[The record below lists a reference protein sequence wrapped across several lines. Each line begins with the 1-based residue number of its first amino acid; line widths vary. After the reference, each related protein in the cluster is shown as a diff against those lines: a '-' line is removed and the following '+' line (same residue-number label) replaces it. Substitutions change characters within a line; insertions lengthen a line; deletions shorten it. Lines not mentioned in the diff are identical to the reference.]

1 MGRIACANV
10 LSDLYAM
17 GCVNCDNMLMLLS
30 ISRQMGEREGELVT
44 VRMMQ
49 GFKDCAEEA
58 GTGVTGGQSVKNP
71 WVIIGGVATSVCTT
85 AEFIDPFNA
94 VVSDVL
100 VLTKPLGTQVA
111 VNAHQWLDNPDRWN
125 KIKLVV
131 SEDDVKRAY
140 LRAMSSMSRLNRTA
154 AQLMHKYNAHACTD
168 VTGFG
173 LLGHAQNLARHQ
185 KNEVTFV
192 IHNLPII
199 AKMAAIS
206 RAANAFNLVGGT
218 SAETS
223 GGLLIALPRE
233 QAAAYCKEIQA
244 IEGYQAW
251 IIGIVEKGNRTA
263 KIIDKPR
270 IIEVPA
276 KDTDGELW

>member
-1 MGRIACANV
+1 M
-10 LSDLYAM
+10 S
-17 GCVNCDNMLMLLS
+17 
-30 ISRQMGEREGELVT
+30 
-44 VRMMQ
+44 
-49 GFKDCAEEA
+49 EE
-58 GTGVTGGQSVKNP
+58 
-71 WVIIGGVATSVCTT
+71 
-85 AEFIDPFNA
+85 
-94 VVSDVL
+94 
-100 VLTKPLGTQVA
+100 
-111 VNAHQWLDNPDRWN
+111 
-125 KIKLVV
+125 
-131 SEDDVKRAY
+131 DVKRAY

-192 IHNLPII
+192 IHNLPVI

-251 IIGIVEKGNRTA
+251 IIGIVEKATVAGAARTA
-263 KIIDKPR
+263 RIIDKPR